1 MWLTLSD
8 RKCCGRC
15 NIDAHTAQTYVQ
27 KSCSMQLNA
36 LLRAPTLIKRQR
48 PGMASR
54 LRFFA
59 PVPWGVSTRASERW
73 AGTAAR
79 RDQARALLTSR
90 RIPKRMILG
99 MKGRRFL
106 YAKPA
111 YEGGTS
117 REMRIHIMCDTGIRH
132 ARGLHGC
139 RVQKPQQGVFF
150 NRSYLSIRH
159 DHQPSVIPLA
169 TRDKIAVSAG
179 IFAGARSALPAAL
192 A

>member
-1 MWLTLSD
+1 MQHRRAHCTDVCTEELQHAVERTTEGSD
-8 RKCCGRC
+8 TDKEAAPWYG
-15 NIDAHTAQTYVQ
+15 
-27 KSCSMQLNA
+27 
-36 LLRAPTLIKRQR
+36 LRDPDFPHLYL
-48 PGMASR
+48 GGS
-54 LRFFA
+54 
-59 PVPWGVSTRASERW
+59 VRACEGW

-79 RDQARALLTSR
+79 RDQARALLSSR

-99 MKGRRFL
+99 IKGRRLL

-139 RVQKPQQGVFF
+139 RVQRPQQGVFF
-150 NRSYLSIRH
+150 NRPSLSIRH

-169 TRDKIAVSAG
+169 TREKIAVSAG